1 MDISN
6 NQQPPVQ
13 IKPLSA
19 FAKVFCC
26 IVLFVCSA
34 ALALLPYYISTEGI
48 PPAVPVAILFAVLA
62 LGVAFI
68 LTLCRKPLFLT
79 CALLG
84 GLIVA
89 LFGSWLAGLYV
100 ALLCGTVAGAALLA
114 DAKRAQYLPLGILS
128 VAAFG
133 AAFALTGEPLL
144 AASVLL
150 PALLAVALAI
160 CYKKKY
166 SIIIGVGA
174 ATGTL
179 AIAYVLLLGAEALM
193 AGMPFSVQGV
203 TDYIKAYHA
212 AVSGMFAESM
222 QLMAETPELAEQL
235 TLMLGGEITPELIT
249 DFSDSVATAVVGM
262 LPGVTIMVCWIF
274 CFIAHR
280 GFTAMLVRGM
290 EKKDYPT
297 HLTAYE
303 PSLPT
308 AIFVILCYAALL
320 ISSLFPQAEVVTFI
334 ALNLVLALLPLMS
347 VCGILS
353 IISNIKQAPVKWPL
367 LLTYALSVIF
377 LGVAV
382 VPMLAFFGAFAVI
395 MQAIARALEQKFN
408 EFKGGQ

>member
-6 NQQPPVQ
+6 NQHPPVQ
-13 IKPLSA
+13 VKPLSA

-34 ALALLPYYISTEGI
+34 ALALLPYYISTQGI
-48 PPAVPVAILFAVLA
+48 HPAVPVAILFAVLA
-62 LGVAFI
+62 LGVTF
-68 LTLCRKPLFLT
+68 
-79 CALLG
+79 ALLG

-89 LFGSWLAGLYV
+89 LFGSRLAGLYV

-114 DAKRAQYLPLGILS
+114 DAKRAQYLPFGILS

-133 AAFALTGEPLL
+133 AVFALTAEPLL
-144 AASVLL
+144 AVSALL
-150 PALLAVALAI
+150 PALIAVALAI

-179 AIAYVLLLGAEALM
+179 AIAYVLLLGAEALT
-193 AGMPFSVQGV
+193 AGMPFSIQGV

-212 AVSGMFAESM
+212 AVSGMFAESIL
-222 QLMAETPELAEQL
+222 LMTETPELAEQL
-235 TLMLGGEITPELIT
+235 ALMLGGEITPELIT

-290 EKKDYPT
+290 DKKDYPA

-377 LGVAV
+377 LGVSV
-382 VPMLAFFGAFAVI
+382 IPMLAFFGAFAVI